1 MLPFQESEHWQDVY
15 IYICIYILRV
25 YQSDQQGEGQGKVV
39 TKNIVCGGVLTNLKK
54 SKYCIML

>member
-39 TKNIVCGGVLTNLKK
+39 TKNIVCGEVLTN
-54 SKYCIML
+54 